1 MKCENCGV
9 NNATTHIKK
18 VINGV
23 VTEQYLCQS
32 CYAKKGYGANSL
44 AGMLASV
51 FGDTTNEFLSPTAK
65 MCDECGCTFSDIVN
79 FGKVG
84 CPKCYETFYDE
95 LLPYLKRIHSSVTH
109 VGKIPNRAPL
119 SILDTKNELETLRS
133 RLNDA
138 VLKEEFEIAAELR
151 DKIREIE
158 RKEDENE

>member
-65 MCDECGCTFSDIVN
+65 TCDECGCTFSDIVN

-138 VLKEEFEIAAELR
+138 VLKEEFEIAAKLR

>member
-65 MCDECGCTFSDIVN
+65 KCDECGCTFSDIVN

-84 CPKCYETFYDE
+84 CSKCYETFYDE
-95 LLPYLKRIHSSVTH
+95 LLPYLKRIHSSITH

-138 VLKEEFEIAAELR
+138 VLKEEFEVAAELR